1 MMARVANKIY
11 DSCRTNQLSL
21 PGFPDFAPIVQALKS
36 QSGVDREK
44 AFRVS
49 CQQMDKLVV
58 LELFA
63 KKWLETESTK
73 ERALE
78 IIRLHNEE
86 YNVDGQYWKE
96 ERTETLI
103 EQSN

>member
-21 PGFPDFAPIVQALKS
+21 SGFPDFTPIVQSLKN

-49 CQQMDKLVV
+49 CQQHDKLVI

-63 KKWLETESTK
+63 KKWVDTDITK

-78 IIRLHNEE
+78 VIRLHNEE
-86 YNVDGQYWKE
+86 YNVDGQYWQE
-96 ERTETLI
+96 SERREKCEKL
-103 EQSN
+103 N